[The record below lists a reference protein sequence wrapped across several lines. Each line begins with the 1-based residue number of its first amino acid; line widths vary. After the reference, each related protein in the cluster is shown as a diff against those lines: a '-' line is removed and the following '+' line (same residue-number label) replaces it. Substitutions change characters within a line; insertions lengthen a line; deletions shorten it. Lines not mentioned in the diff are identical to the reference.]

1 MFERIIH
8 VCEFAEIFGHRVE
21 FVVFNSPA
29 NGTVLFDDVGQV
41 AFFGEE
47 PIKFFD
53 GLRMEHFH
61 LVGDDACRVS
71 VFIPKVR
78 EKLFRVF
85 FAERVRCVAFVYE
98 CFLDV
103 FEPRVAGNICFAE
116 RADQGYRGYHAENDG
131 NIFRWND
138 FGDAVDYNDYA

>member
-29 NGTVLFDDVGQV
+29 DRTVLFDDVGQV
-41 AFFGEE
+41 TFFGEE

-85 FAERVRCVAFVYE
+85 FAERECAVAFVYE

-103 FEPRVAGNICFAE
+103 FEPDVAGNVCYAE
-116 RADQGYRGYHAENDG
+116 GAD
-131 NIFRWND
+131 
-138 FGDAVDYNDYA
+138 

>member
-1 MFERIIH
+1 VFERIIH

-85 FAERVRCVAFVYE
+85 FAERVHCVAFVDE
-98 CFLDV
+98 RFLDV
-103 FEPRVAGNICFAE
+103 FEPRVADGICFAE
-116 RADQGYRGYHAENDG
+116 RANQGYCSYHAENDG
-131 NIFRWND
+131 YIFRWNG
-138 FGDAVDYNDYA
+138 FGNAVKYNDYA